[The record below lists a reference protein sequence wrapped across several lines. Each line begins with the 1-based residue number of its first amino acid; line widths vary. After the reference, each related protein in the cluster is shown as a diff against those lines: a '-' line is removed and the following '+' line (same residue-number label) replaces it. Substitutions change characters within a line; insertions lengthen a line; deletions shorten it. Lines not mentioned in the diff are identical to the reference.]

1 MTKYILIPG
10 RHHLVTS
17 YQISYLREQLN
28 LLEPGAQIIWAIT
41 SANHSGTRRNPIS
54 GARRQSMIDLV
65 VAHEKLPSL
74 VFQITNMT
82 QKQDFEHYLI
92 EDIRV
97 QTDGE
102 VDLSPDNCLI
112 ACSTPEIISAY
123 RNLGFDVVTVEL
135 DEATGRQ
142 TTDRPWDV
150 VERLCQLDDEWKD
163 DEYVRHNM
171 HEVCIEYYD
180 KYNLTGRLQETFSD
194 PLFDSDDGDITATR
208 DYVVYRAAFEDGAKR
223 KVPDFIESVRPGK
236 IIDIGCATGET
247 IKILTEKPELFESD
261 FYGVEAARP
270 LYDMCEQRKA
280 NGEFGNSSVY
290 FYQRNI
296 MTTSLIKNN
305 SANTIITMALTH
317 EIESYLGRG
326 ALIDFLKRTYD
337 MLAPGGVYI
346 NYDVVGPGR
355 REEKVY
361 FQPNKSDGDNPED
374 LRWGLH
380 GVELADFMRRLST
393 AARFK
398 RFIRDFR
405 SVEGGIDQPAEVIH
419 KGELYYQLSRGDL
432 AEFLA
437 KKDYLASWE
446 SEMHEKFCFFDH
458 DEWAELLT
466 EIGFKLTPATRAITN
481 HWLIQ
486 NRFEPSGYIAYS
498 LGEESMPLAD
508 FVTNTLLIAEKE
520 L

>member
-1 MTKYILIPG
+1 MIKYILIPG
-10 RHHLVTS
+10 RHHLVTNF
-17 YQISYLREQLN
+17 QISYLREQL
-28 LLEPGAQIIWAIT
+28 GAIDPDAQVVWAIT
-41 SANHSGTRRNPIS
+41 SANHSGTRRNPVS
-54 GARRQSMIDLV
+54 GSRRQSMIDLV
-65 VAHEKLPSL
+65 VAHEELPSL

-102 VDLSPDNCLI
+102 IDLSPDNCLI
-112 ACSTPEIISAY
+112 ACSTPEIISSY

-142 TTDRPWDV
+142 MTDRPWDV
-150 VERLCQLDDEWKD
+150 VERLCRLDDKWKD
-163 DEYVRHNM
+163 DEYIRLNM
-171 HEVCIEYYD
+171 HEVCIGYYD
-180 KYNLTGRLQETFSD
+180 KYNLTDRIQDIFSD
-194 PLFDSDDGDITATR
+194 SLFDTADGDITATR

-247 IKILTEKPELFESD
+247 IKILCKQPELFESD
-261 FYGVEAARP
+261 FYGIEAARP

-317 EIESYLGRG
+317 EIESYLGRD
-326 ALIDFLKRTYD
+326 ALVDFLKRTYN

-346 NYDVVGPGR
+346 NYDVAGPGKR
-355 REEKVY
+355 QDIIY
-361 FQPNKSDGDNPED
+361 FKPNKLDGDNPED
-374 LRWGLH
+374 LKWNLH
-380 GVELADFMRRLST
+380 GIELADFLKTLST

-405 SVEGGIDQPAEVIH
+405 SAEGGMNQPVEVIH
-419 KGELYYQLSRGDL
+419 KDELFYQLSRGDL

-458 DEWAELLT
+458 EEWVDLLS
-466 EIGFKLTPATRAITN
+466 EIGFRLMPVSRSITN
-481 HWLIQ
+481 NWLIE
-486 NRFEPSGYIAYS
+486 NRFKRAGKVFAE
-498 LGEESMPLAD
+498 LGGGPCSMMD
-508 FVTNTLLIAEKE
+508 YETNTLLVAEKE
-520 L
+520 M